1 MCAVKMVYIGRD
13 LTELKSFDIEEKS
26 YDPRGVVKGLDIAT
40 YERTPVLREM
50 AVVCTFNN

>member
-1 MCAVKMVYIGRD
+1 MVYIGRD